1 MRPSMIQTRS
11 LKTLLLALWVAVVF
25 AACGDSALPPG
36 EDIEEISLP
45 SENMGSDETA
55 TEDMSDESTS
65 DAGASTDA
73 TQPDDV
79 SGTTDDTDTSDESDT
94 TGETDTSDE
103 TDTPAEPEVTVM
115 NFTMNDAD
123 SLLYAQVWK
132 DDTLLSG
139 FAHDHVIRATGWA
152 GGLTYDPRDAAGCA
166 ISFEFLVDDMRNDEP
181 AMREFVGLEGE
192 IDGGDRE
199 TIRENM
205 LSEDQLDVG
214 NYPTISFAST
224 SCEGQGGTDGELIVN
239 GGLTVRGVT
248 KNVSVPVNFQIR
260 DGKFYVQGTIDSVHA
275 DFGMEPYSAFFG
287 AVKNADAIQMNFDMV
302 GLPE

>member
-1 MRPSMIQTRS
+1 
-11 LKTLLLALWVAVVF
+11 
-25 AACGDSALPPG
+25 
-36 EDIEEISLP
+36 
-45 SENMGSDETA
+45 SDET
-55 TEDMSDESTS
+55 TS

-94 TGETDTSDE
+94 TGETDASDETDETDETDTSDE
-103 TDTPAEPEVTVM
+103 TDTPAEPEVTAM

-205 LSEDQLDVG
+205 LSEDQLDV
-214 NYPTISFAST
+214 
-224 SCEGQGGTDGELIVN
+224 
-239 GGLTVRGVT
+239 
-248 KNVSVPVNFQIR
+248 
-260 DGKFYVQGTIDSVHA
+260 
-275 DFGMEPYSAFFG
+275 
-287 AVKNADAIQMNFDMV
+287 
-302 GLPE
+302 